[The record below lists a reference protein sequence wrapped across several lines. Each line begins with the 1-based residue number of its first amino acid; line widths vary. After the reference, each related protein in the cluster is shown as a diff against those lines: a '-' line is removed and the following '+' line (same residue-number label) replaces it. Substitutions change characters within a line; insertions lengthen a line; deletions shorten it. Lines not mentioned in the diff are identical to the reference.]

1 MSVIDDDVFTTD
13 VMHKSAD
20 IIASISTLDKTYYI

>member
-1 MSVIDDDVFTTD
+1 MSVIDENVSTD

-20 IIASISTLDKTYYI
+20 IIASILTLDKTYYI